1 VTRWGATYDAEVNAV
16 RPLGTDDL
24 SVGSQETHR
33 VLLGARVV
41 IVEGLDFTGVAPGS
55 YDVFC
60 DPVKLEDA
68 DGEPARVPLRR
79 PGAEPA

>member
-1 VTRWGATYDAEVNAV
+1 MTRGGATYDAEVNAV
-16 RPLGTDDL
+16 SLVGTDDL

-41 IVEGLDFTGVAPGS
+41 IVEGLDFTGVARGW

-60 DPVKLEDA
+60 GPVKLEDA
-68 DGEPARVPLRR
+68 DGAPARVPLRR
-79 PGAEPA
+79 PGAQPA